1 MMREPSTMEVS
12 TIGLD
17 IAKQVFQV
25 HGVDARGVMVV
36 GRRLRRGSVLSF
48 FSGLPATLIALEAC
62 STAHYWAREL
72 VALGHEVRL
81 VPPRDVKAYV
91 RGNKTDAADAAAL
104 CEAVRRVGVSVVP
117 IKSAAQQAVLVLHR
131 ARELVVRQ
139 RTMAANAL
147 RGHLAEFGIV
157 AAQGRAGLHQLM
169 AGLGRL
175 SLPEEAR
182 FALELVAAQW
192 RALDEKIVALERRIV
207 AWHKGNEPSRR
218 LAGIPGVGPITATA
232 LVASVGDPKAFK
244 TGRHFAAWLG
254 LTPREW
260 SSGLK
265 RRRGG
270 ISKRGDGYLRRLLIL
285 GAHAVMRQLGRR
297 AMPGPRDPWLS
308 ALRQRRPSAVV
319 AVALANK
326 MARIAWVVMA
336 RGETYHHRPVAA

>member
-1 MMREPSTMEVS
+1 MEVS

-25 HGVDARGVMVV
+25 HGVDAQGVMVV

-48 FSGLPATLIALEAC
+48 FAALPATLIGLEAC
-62 STAHYWAREL
+62 ATAHYWAREL
-72 VALGHEVRL
+72 RALGHEVRL
-81 VPPRDVKAYV
+81 VPPRHIKAYV

-117 IKSAAQQAVLVLHR
+117 IKSEVQQAVLMLHR
-131 ARELVVRQ
+131 ARELLVRQ

-157 AAQGRAGLHQLM
+157 AAQGRAGLGKLM
-169 AGLGRL
+169 AGLDEPG
-175 SLPEEAR
+175 LPEEAR
-182 FALELVAAQW
+182 FALELIAAQW
-192 RALDEKIVALERRIV
+192 RTLDEKIGALERRIV
-207 AWHKGNEPSRR
+207 AWHKNQETSRR
-218 LAGIPGVGPITATA
+218 LAGIPGIGPLTASA
-232 LVASVGDPKAFK
+232 LLASVGDPKAFK
-244 TGRHFAAWLG
+244 TGRHLAAWLG

-265 RRRGG
+265 RRQGG

-297 AMPGPRDPWLS
+297 GTLGPRDPWLS

-336 RGETYHHRPVAA
+336 RGETYHPGPLAA